1 MIPSDA
7 LAPGNHGININGVE
21 QHYHVAGQ
29 GPLCI
34 AHPGGPGLHWDYLK
48 MRAVEQHLTMLYIEP
63 IGTGS
68 SGRLAEH
75 PKGYSVER
83 YSQQIEGLVDAL
95 DLSDFFMIGHS
106 HGGFVIQQYAIAHP
120 DKVAGIIIY
129 GSSAV
134 MGPDLI
140 KEAGQ
145 NIAAFVQRETSSPEA
160 AEVAHAWASIH
171 RVASDQDYTQGLQ
184 HLLPVYFSDH
194 CRAGLDFDQL
204 RSALRA
210 TFVVGDG

>member
-75 PKGYSVER
+75 PE
-83 YSQQIEGLVDAL
+83 
-95 DLSDFFMIGHS
+95 
-106 HGGFVIQQYAIAHP
+106 
-120 DKVAGIIIY
+120 
-129 GSSAV
+129 
-134 MGPDLI
+134 
-140 KEAGQ
+140 
-145 NIAAFVQRETSSPEA
+145 
-160 AEVAHAWASIH
+160 
-171 RVASDQDYTQGLQ
+171 
-184 HLLPVYFSDH
+184 
-194 CRAGLDFDQL
+194 
-204 RSALRA
+204 
-210 TFVVGDG
+210 